1 MLDKEELTPL
11 LSHTRHS
18 LNNYSS
24 QLQSTSQTM
33 PVYHRTHHRTRHRT
47 HHRTPA
53 QQRTPARQFKL
64 DTVSNTQKWATIK
77 LSIISFVII
86 VWVLTHYLTERG
98 HTTETTT
105 SLAQVVLALAPL
117 TRHPPSLA
125 LLMLRTLPTWT
136 RPYSSAVSRWLFL
149 APKRLKYRVTASASN
164 GSTQLLAPITI
175 GRSSITLVARSAMR
189 SSMIQISTG
198 MLQRAIVQHGPTV
211 HGISH
216 LLIE

>member
-1 MLDKEELTPL
+1 
-11 LSHTRHS
+11 
-18 LNNYSS
+18 
-24 QLQSTSQTM
+24 M

-105 SLAQVVLALAPL
+105 S
-117 TRHPPSLA
+117 TG
-125 LLMLRTLPTWT
+125 TGG
-136 RPYSSAVSRWLFL
+136 
-149 APKRLKYRVTASASN
+149 ASASA
-164 GSTQLLAPITI
+164 SYTAPSLSRFTDAADATNVDAAVLI
-175 GRSSITLVARSAMR
+175 G
-189 SSMIQISTG
+189 
-198 MLQRAIVQHGPTV
+198 
-211 HGISH
+211 GISMA
-216 LLIE
+216 LLGA

>member
-33 PVYHRTHHRTRHRT
+33 PVYHRTHHRT

-64 DTVSNTQKWATIK
+64 DTFSNTQKWATIK

-86 VWVLTHYLTERG
+86 VWVLTHYLTQRG

-105 SLAQVVLALAPL
+105 S
-117 TRHPPSLA
+117 TG
-125 LLMLRTLPTWT
+125 TGG
-136 RPYSSAVSRWLFL
+136 
-149 APKRLKYRVTASASN
+149 ASASA
-164 GSTQLLAPITI
+164 SYTAPSLSRFTDAADATNVDAAVLI
-175 GRSSITLVARSAMR
+175 G
-189 SSMIQISTG
+189 
-198 MLQRAIVQHGPTV
+198 
-211 HGISH
+211 GISMA
-216 LLIE
+216 LLGA

>member
-33 PVYHRTHHRTRHRT
+33 PVYHRTRHRT

-105 SLAQVVLALAPL
+105 S
-117 TRHPPSLA
+117 TG
-125 LLMLRTLPTWT
+125 TGG
-136 RPYSSAVSRWLFL
+136 
-149 APKRLKYRVTASASN
+149 ASAST
-164 GSTQLLAPITI
+164 SYTAPSLSRFTDAADATNVDAAVLI
-175 GRSSITLVARSAMR
+175 G
-189 SSMIQISTG
+189 
-198 MLQRAIVQHGPTV
+198 
-211 HGISH
+211 GISMA
-216 LLIE
+216 LLGA

>member
-33 PVYHRTHHRTRHRT
+33 PVYHRT

-105 SLAQVVLALAPL
+105 S
-117 TRHPPSLA
+117 TG
-125 LLMLRTLPTWT
+125 TGG
-136 RPYSSAVSRWLFL
+136 
-149 APKRLKYRVTASASN
+149 ASASA
-164 GSTQLLAPITI
+164 SYTAPSLSRFTDAADATNVDAAVLI
-175 GRSSITLVARSAMR
+175 G
-189 SSMIQISTG
+189 
-198 MLQRAIVQHGPTV
+198 
-211 HGISH
+211 GISMA
-216 LLIE
+216 LLGA

>member
-33 PVYHRTHHRTRHRT
+33 PVYHRTHHRT

-86 VWVLTHYLTERG
+86 VWVLTHYLTQRG

-105 SLAQVVLALAPL
+105 S
-117 TRHPPSLA
+117 TG
-125 LLMLRTLPTWT
+125 TGG
-136 RPYSSAVSRWLFL
+136 
-149 APKRLKYRVTASASN
+149 ASASA
-164 GSTQLLAPITI
+164 SYTAPSLSRFTDAADATNVDAAVLI
-175 GRSSITLVARSAMR
+175 G
-189 SSMIQISTG
+189 
-198 MLQRAIVQHGPTV
+198 
-211 HGISH
+211 GISMA
-216 LLIE
+216 LLGA

>member
-86 VWVLTHYLTERG
+86 VWVLIHYLTQRG

-105 SLAQVVLALAPL
+105 S
-117 TRHPPSLA
+117 TG
-125 LLMLRTLPTWT
+125 TGG
-136 RPYSSAVSRWLFL
+136 
-149 APKRLKYRVTASASN
+149 ASASA
-164 GSTQLLAPITI
+164 SYTAPSLSRFTDAADATNVDAAVLI
-175 GRSSITLVARSAMR
+175 G
-189 SSMIQISTG
+189 
-198 MLQRAIVQHGPTV
+198 
-211 HGISH
+211 GISMA
-216 LLIE
+216 LLGA